1 MAFATQALVGVLVRL
16 HDDND
21 IKIEEVIKY
30 NNNKDNRRSTLTP
43 EERIERRLAYAREYY
58 HKNKDKRNYYNKEKR
73 KEYYTANREHILEQK
88 KEYRARNTEK
98 IAEYRR
104 SLKDKKKNKYFLIFT
119 YYIIPI

>member
-1 MAFATQALVGVLVRL
+1 MAFAIQEALVGVLVRL
-16 HDDND
+16 HDDNPHD
-21 IKIEEVIKY
+21 ITIEEVIKHN
-30 NNNKDNRRSTLTP
+30 NNNKDNRRSKLTP

-104 SLKDKKKNKYFLIFT
+104 SLKDKKKTNNE
-119 YYIIPI
+119 

>member
-1 MAFATQALVGVLVRL
+1 MAFAIQEALVEVLVRL

-21 IKIEEVIKY
+21 IKIPETKP
-30 NNNKDNRRSTLTP
+30 KDTRRTTLTP

-58 HKNKDKRNYYNKEKR
+58 HKNKDKHNYYNKEKR

-88 KEYRARNTEK
+88 KEYRARNMEK

-104 SLKDKKKNKYFLIFT
+104 SLKDKKKTNNE
-119 YYIIPI
+119 